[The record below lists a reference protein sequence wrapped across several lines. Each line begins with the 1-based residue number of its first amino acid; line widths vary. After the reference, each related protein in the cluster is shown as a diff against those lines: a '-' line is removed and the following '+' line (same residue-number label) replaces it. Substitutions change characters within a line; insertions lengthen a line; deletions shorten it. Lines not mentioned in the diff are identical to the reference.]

1 MNLNSTQRQSWVDCI
16 PIETPQIT
24 RVHWTG
30 PDSCCSAAVFS
41 WRLPLCSGERRR
53 RRRKG
58 AGSWCGCCH
67 EAGVRTQQLT
77 SSARRR
83 LGTSGRIIWTI
94 CTILYGP
101 AAIFIFWVV
110 FGRFL
115 LLSQIFPSD
124 FEDWYISFPCK
135 FSVRRDASASEDNL
149 HYSTQRTLNH
159 RHQGGLSDIFC
170 LVPIVILNI

>member
-1 MNLNSTQRQSWVDCI
+1 MHRGKIGRYFHISVAFYSRYPFVSSWNHTRLHDLLIFIVMLVSIYYYESLHSIQRQSWVDCI

-30 PDSCCSAAVFS
+30 PDSWYSVFS
-41 WRLPLCSGERRR
+41 WRLPLCSGERR

-94 CTILYGP
+94 CTILYDP

-115 LLSQIFPSD
+115 LLSPIFPSD
-124 FEDWYISFPCK
+124 FED
-135 FSVRRDASASEDNL
+135 
-149 HYSTQRTLNH
+149 
-159 RHQGGLSDIFC
+159 
-170 LVPIVILNI
+170 

>member
-1 MNLNSTQRQSWVDCI
+1 MIRFRGKHANTWVDCI
-16 PIETPQIT
+16 PIETAQIT

-53 RRRKG
+53 RRKG
-58 AGSWCGCCH
+58 GGSWCGCCH

-94 CTILYGP
+94 CTILYDP

-110 FGRFL
+110 FGWFL

-124 FEDWYISFPCK
+124 FEDWYIFIYLHLLNQQQNATNITNISCRIPGWWTSSGHSSSK
-135 FSVRRDASASEDNL
+135 FEKVE
-149 HYSTQRTLNH
+149 
-159 RHQGGLSDIFC
+159 I
-170 LVPIVILNI
+170 